1 MLWIMVF
8 LSAAGQSQL
17 ASHPFNGHWIADMT
31 TSRFN
36 GSISVQSASLDFIVS
51 AQGVAI
57 TNHSIDKSGR
67 DVGTGTSS
75 FRTDGQPHVHDELM
89 PGLKVVAIWSG
100 DRTLN
105 TVLTRPKGVM
115 DRVSYELSSDGST
128 LVTRTAGPFGTQEI
142 VFKRH

>member
-1 MLWIMVF
+1 MLWIVLF
-8 LSAAGQSQL
+8 LSAAGQPQL
-17 ASHPFNGHWIADMT
+17 ASHPFNGRWIADMS

-36 GSISVQSASLDFIVS
+36 GSIAVQSASLDFLVS
-51 AQGVAI
+51 AESVVI

-89 PGLKVVAIWSG
+89 PGLIIVATWSG

-105 TVLTRPKGVM
+105 TVLTRPNGVM

-142 VFKRH
+142 VFRRQ